1 MGRAVVSHR
10 RTLATVIGMSL
21 TLAVLALLLSGS
33 HALADSQC
41 KNITGKAYPI
51 IAELDGDLD
60 TVEFLAETTGSLKGR
75 FEATEF
81 VTFPTGRP
89 EVPQVVFFNEV
100 LTFFT
105 DSGDVIK
112 TIGQGAFDP
121 TTGRWAEVLST
132 IEVNGQTGDFSQMYM
147 TGVFNTDRQRFEA
160 DYYGELCPK

>member
-1 MGRAVVSHR
+1 MCRAIVSHR
-10 RTLATVIGMSL
+10 RTLVTVTVML
-21 TLAVLALLLSGS
+21 FTLAILALLLSGS
-33 HALADSQC
+33 SVGADSQC
-41 KNITGKAYPI
+41 KNIIGKAYPVVT
-51 IAELDGDLD
+51 ELDGDPE

-81 VTFPTGRP
+81 VTIPTGRP

-105 DSGDVIK
+105 DRGDVIK

-132 IEVNGQTGDFSQMYM
+132 IEVNGLTGDFSQMYM

-160 DYYGELCPK
+160 VYYGELCTK